1 MPNVAS
7 TKVTFEVP
15 TELRKLMDRYPEVNW
30 SAVFREAVV
39 RHARVIEAAQGI
51 LAEDEDRR
59 ISELSRELK
68 RGTAERDRRAQHARR
83 R

>member
-1 MPNVAS
+1 VAS

-15 TELRKLMDRYPEVNW
+15 DDLRRLMDRYPEVNW
-30 SAVFREAVV
+30 SAVFRDALA
-39 RHARVIEAAQGI
+39 RHARLIEAARGI
-51 LAEDEDRR
+51 LAEEEDRR

>member
-1 MPNVAS
+1 MAS

-15 TELRKLMDRYPEVNW
+15 EELRKLMDRYPEVNW
-30 SAVFREAVV
+30 SAVFRDALA
-39 RHARVIEAAQGI
+39 RHARLIDAARGL
-51 LAEDEDRR
+51 LAEEEDRR

-68 RGTAERDRRAQHARR
+68 KGVAERDRRAQHARR

>member
-1 MPNVAS
+1 MAS

-15 TELRKLMDRYPEVNW
+15 AELRELMKRYPEVNW
-30 SAVFREAVV
+30 SAVFRDALV
-39 RHARVIEAAQGI
+39 RHSRLIEAARGI

-59 ISELSRELK
+59 ILELSRELK